1 MSSARL
7 LCALVG
13 ACSLLLASC
22 ATTRDVQSWKDGAY
36 QGKIKKTLVVMVL
49 SEPLMKNFIEQE
61 FVAQFKD
68 RGVEGAASNRIIS
81 AELARDKTAA
91 LAFIKGQGFGTLVVT
106 RMLDQKYSDRAQ
118 GGGVGYMPTGYS
130 AGWDGIYY
138 DGFVAVGL
146 PVSQSSVDIF
156 TMQTNVYDL
165 QDEKLIFSAV
175 SSTRAEGAKELVI
188 EPFVK
193 AMVKELAGSGLL

>member
-1 MSSARL
+1 MKGST
-7 LCALVG
+7 ALRALAV
-13 ACSLLLASC
+13 ACSLCLASC
-22 ATTRDVQSWKDGAY
+22 ATTRQVQTWKEGSY
-36 QGKIKKTLVVMVL
+36 QGKLKKTLVVAVL
-49 SEPLMKNFIEQE
+49 AQPLMRNFMEQE
-61 FVAQFKD
+61 FVAQLKD
-68 RGVEGAASNRIIS
+68 RGGEGAASNRIIS

-106 RMLDQKYSDRAQ
+106 RMVDQKYSDRAQ

-130 AGWDGIYY
+130 GGWDGIYY

-193 AMVKELAGSGLL
+193 AMVKELAGAGLL